1 MYSRVS
7 CHTDLI
13 IYFLHD
19 YQSKMSS
26 LWRIFKL
33 QGNIKMKID
42 NVVKTKEKEE
52 YIIQNYFLPYF
63 KII

>member
-33 QGNIKMKID
+33 QGNIKMKMDDSTNHSNTIY
-42 NVVKTKEKEE
+42 NSELFPS
-52 YIIQNYFLPYF
+52 IF
-63 KII
+63 